1 MSFKNIKEEID
12 FYDDIINSH
21 HDAIDHHMVRIDT
34 LVKHIHE
41 IRLKIIKLK
50 EKMLENDGF
59 LLDF

>member
-1 MSFKNIKEEID
+1 
-12 FYDDIINSH
+12 
-21 HDAIDHHMVRIDT
+21 